1 METTAIGIL
10 TNIFIIG
17 SILDFILQLRKMM
30 QAFINTECDKSAHGS
45 LRTSIF
51 A

>member
-10 TNIFIIG
+10 TNIFIIR
-17 SILDFILQLRKMM
+17 SILDFILQLRKM

-45 LRTSIF
+45 LLTSIF